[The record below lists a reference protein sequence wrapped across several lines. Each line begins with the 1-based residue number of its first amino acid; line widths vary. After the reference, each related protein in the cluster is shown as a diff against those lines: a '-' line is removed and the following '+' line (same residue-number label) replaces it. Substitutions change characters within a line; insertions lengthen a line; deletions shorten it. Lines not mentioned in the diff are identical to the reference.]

1 MYRTTRS
8 GDDSTR
14 IAASHVASVNIS
26 PHYPNPGYLGHF
38 SHTTIFGQLPPAT
51 NGRKEDSASSTTARS
66 IQNTK
71 PPLEEIELLRGQLLL
86 QDIHGS
92 VSIPSC
98 VGLVESWLAGG
109 SNLALAGP
117 FIKLAA
123 QSTERLFDGHDGQT
137 QDARRLSEH
146 LFCQSSSIISLGIN
160 STLDNFC
167 DQFCFTNARWETLG
181 LFFTA
186 VSMATCELA
195 RHPGQFTSQQQ
206 RQHLRKLALRLADQ
220 CLAFSLTLD
229 CLNDLQLILQYE
241 NFINHSFT
249 HGDQSRDY
257 HS

>member
-1 MYRTTRS
+1 MYRTLRS
-8 GDDSTR
+8 GDESNG
-14 IAASHVASVNIS
+14 IAASDMASVS
-26 PHYPNPGYLGHF
+26 VSSHYPNPGYLGHF
-38 SHTTIFGQLPPAT
+38 SHTTIFGQFPPAV
-51 NGRKEDSASSTTARS
+51 NGREENSASGSIARS

-71 PPLEEIELLRGQLLL
+71 PALEEIELLRGQHLLEE
-86 QDIHGS
+86 IHRS
-92 VSIPSC
+92 VSIQSC
-98 VGLVESWLAGG
+98 VGLVQSWLAGG

-123 QSTERLFDGHDGQT
+123 QSTETLFDEQDGQT
-137 QDARRLSEH
+137 QSARRLSEH

-160 STLDNFC
+160 STVDNFC
-167 DQFCFTNARWETLG
+167 DQFCFANTRWETLG

-186 VSMATCELA
+186 VSMATCEVA

-249 HGDQSRDY
+249 HGDQST
-257 HS
+257 